1 MRAIFK
7 TNLLDVFRVD
17 RQRVDLVSHSHGR
30 LHGGNVRVDEHGA
43 DALLLESLQG
53 LGTRVVELASLSNRK
68 T

>member
-17 RQRVDLVSHSHGR
+17 RERVDLVGHSHGR

-53 LGTRVVELASLSNRK
+53 LGTRVVELTSLTNRK